1 MKERER
7 INISNEEGQA
17 IFEFIV
23 FVPFYVYLLTVLMSF
38 GNSLNAS
45 INQNKVLRGY
55 YYRVASNYS
64 RLPIRQ
70 DLDALAAS
78 GREVI
83 GMGVV
88 GYNDR
93 REAGSDASYAACV
106 KVQRYIGSDAGN
118 ETCDEPVEGEKQT
131 RFIRIFTAYGVC
143 GESWQTDEKNFYG
156 RNYFGLSSGS
166 CIVK

>member
-1 MKERER
+1 MNCRKERK
-7 INISNEEGQA
+7 ILNEKGQA

-38 GNSLNAS
+38 GNSLNAT

-70 DLDALAAS
+70 DLNALAGK
-78 GREVI
+78 GRDIV
-83 GMGVV
+83 GMGAV
-88 GYNDR
+88 GYNERMEDSS
-93 REAGSDASYAACV
+93 EASFAACV

-118 ETCDEPVEGEKQT
+118 ETCEEPVEGEKQT

-143 GESWQTDEKNFYG
+143 GESWQSDEKNFYG
-156 RNYFGLSSGS
+156 RNYFNLSSSS
-166 CIVK
+166 CVVL